1 MQGPDTSFTPMLTR
15 AESKQRK
22 GRRIHGQEGGLSELS
37 LHHICIYF
45 EKKNLFL
52 PSSDSPHPLVCP
64 LLLGQPEGQ
73 ASSRTF
79 WSKSNPAEIDL
90 EVLGPAL
97 SAGGANEDKVVKRAI
112 ILAVILFFLRL
123 VAVVNNG
130 FVTAPLGMEWSLGRA
145 LSPCDKLSTP
155 ESLRAPRFCPQWAV
169 ISKSFSCFPVSKG
182 LPRCPGLQLPAGL
195 LECCR
200 LMVF

>member
-112 ILAVILFFLRL
+112 ILAVILFF
-123 VAVVNNG
+123 
-130 FVTAPLGMEWSLGRA
+130 RA
-145 LSPCDKLSTP
+145 WWP
-155 ESLRAPRFCPQWAV
+155 W
-169 ISKSFSCFPVSKG
+169 
-182 LPRCPGLQLPAGL
+182 
-195 LECCR
+195 
-200 LMVF
+200 